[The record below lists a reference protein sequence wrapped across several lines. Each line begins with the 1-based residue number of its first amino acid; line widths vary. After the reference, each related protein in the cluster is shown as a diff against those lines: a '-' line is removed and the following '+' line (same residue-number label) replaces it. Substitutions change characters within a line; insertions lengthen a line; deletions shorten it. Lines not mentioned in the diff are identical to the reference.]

1 MSQAKVDRYKEEK
14 ANRKK
19 TMRKEKIANRL
30 RKCAVAV
37 AAAVLVVW
45 IGYSAYNMYESSR
58 PVKEAEVN
66 YQSID
71 TSIKL
76 STFRFKKNLYIIVG
90 NTGR

>member
-19 TMRKEKIANRL
+19 IMRKEKIANRL

-37 AAAVLVVW
+37 VAALVVW

-58 PVKEAEVN
+58 PVKKAEVN
-66 YQSID
+66 YQSVD
-71 TSIKL
+71 TFNQEIA
-76 STFRFKKNLYIIVG
+76 TAA
-90 NTGR
+90 TTAE

>member
-19 TMRKEKIANRL
+19 VMRKEKIANRL

-37 AAAVLVVW
+37 VAAALVVW
-45 IGYSAYNMYESSR
+45 IGYSSR

-66 YQSID
+66 YQSVD
-71 TSIKL
+71 TFNQEIASAA
-76 STFRFKKNLYIIVG
+76 T
-90 NTGR
+90 TAE

>member
-19 TMRKEKIANRL
+19 IMRKEKIANRL
-30 RKCAVAV
+30 RKCA
-37 AAAVLVVW
+37 AAALVVW

-66 YQSID
+66 YQSVD
-71 TSIKL
+71 TFNQEIA
-76 STFRFKKNLYIIVG
+76 TAA
-90 NTGR
+90 TTAE